1 MGGEGTMAK
10 ISTSAA
16 RQQFAEIVSKA
27 EFGGERTVL
36 HRHKK
41 PVAAVVPIEDLELL
55 ERYEDELDAKL
66 AKRARREKTVAWE
79 HLKKDLGL

>member
-1 MGGEGTMAK
+1 MSK
-10 ISTSAA
+10 ISTSTA
-16 RQQFAEIVSKA
+16 RQKFAEIVSKA
-27 EFGGERTVL
+27 EYGGERTVL
-36 HRHKK
+36 HRRKK

-79 HLKKDLGL
+79 QLKKDLEL